1 MANAQ
6 IVDFPIV
13 YCNESFCKISGYNR
27 AEVMQKSCR
36 CSFMYG
42 ELTDKETIARIE
54 ECLEG
59 QICDQFEIL
68 LYKKNKTPLWLLLQI
83 APIKNE
89 RDLVVLF
96 LLTFRDITALKQP
109 IETDDVKGGL
119 SKFAKL
125 ARSVTRSRSVLVS
138 QFSSHLPALKDSTLP
153 VATKQ
158 SHLGHR
164 RREIY
169 GVATG
174 GRDVVAGPA
183 AAGGLMVLST
193 PMMSLSGDVM
203 PQYRQEA
210 PKTPPHILLHYCAF
224 KAIWDWI
231 ILCLTFYTA
240 IMVPYNVAFKNKTSE
255 DVFLLVVDTI
265 VDVIFFIDIVL
276 NFHTTFVGAGGEVVS
291 DPKVIRMN
299 YLKSWFI
306 IDLLSCLP
314 YDVFNAFDHDEDG
327 IGSLFSALK
336 VVRLLRLGRVVR
348 KLDRY
353 LEYGAAMLILLLCF
367 YMLVAHWLACVWYSI
382 GRSDADAGVQYS
394 WLWKLANVTQ
404 SPYSYLWTNAS
415 TAPELVAGPPRRT
428 MYVTALY
435 FTMTCMTSVGFGNV
449 AAETD
454 NEKIFTIC
462 MMIIAALLY
471 ATIFGH
477 VTTIIQQM
485 TSATAKYHDM
495 LNNVREFMKLHEVPK
510 ALSERVMDYVVST
523 WAMTKGLDTD
533 KVLNYCPKDMK
544 ADICVHLNRKV
555 FNEHPAFR
563 LASDGCLRALA
574 MHFTMSHSA
583 PGDLLYHT
591 GESIDSLCFIVTG
604 SLEVIQDDEVVA
616 ILGKGDVFGDSF
628 WKDSAVGQSAANV
641 RALTYCDLHTIKRD
655 KLLEVL
661 DFYQAFANSFARN
674 LILTYNLRHRLI
686 FRKVA
691 DVRRE
696 KELAERRKNEPQL
709 DQSQDHLVRKIF
721 SRFKTDGEP
730 QISISQIARASNRS
744 NQDSDEELTVSVL
757 PPWPSFRFRRERHA
771 ADVEKGDEKEEK
783 ISSGSLVRK
792 VVAAPA
798 EPEASG
804 PGRPRASKWG
814 RLLGSSSLDSGSDG
828 GSGPE
833 TFKRSL
839 SHRGD
844 SGGGGSGSR
853 FGGGGSGGPSS
864 MMVGGLGVGLSSGG
878 VGSNKVFPKLGK
890 LTGVTIEEDVESKEM
905 SSGGGGSS
913 TALALHD
920 SSKQSALQMRRLESY
935 DGGLIGQ
942 SGHDREILAA
952 VLEVKVD
959 LKLEVQRVNQR
970 LAKIE
975 DLLAQIVTRLPAP
988 TTPVTPSPTPT
999 PTPSPVPPPAPPPA
1013 NLLMTTG
1020 SSPFALALA
1029 RSQAAAVA
1037 GPSGMSSSSGAGS
1050 PQQQLTCSGG
1060 GGQGPTSPQTPTSAQ
1075 ASSSSPDSRPPSV
1088 SATTQT
1094 SARERNWVLI
1104 RNWVRAG
1111 VLYRHKCEPS
1121 PSTTPKEKEPQH
1133 HHQQQQPTPSTPGCS
1148 SFATTASSSST
1159 SSPALTASQQISVI
1173 AASSPSRAHQQLQ
1186 ISASSAM
1193 SSPSI
1198 TRSPGSKA
1206 PTPPPHHP
1214 HHAHHHHHHHQYHQ
1228 YGGSTLQQQ
1237 PITTTTTTTSSSS
1250 SGAGGGGGVREP
1262 LLERLLSHH
1271 RQQQQQ
1277 QQETAADQQPSTS
1290 YGGGGDGQATLGAT
1304 SSTSSSGALGPL
1316 LLRKRRSKSRSKGAA
1331 PLAPLASQP
1340 VSPTEPTETTQMLP
1354 PEPSGPGGDDGAGAG
1369 GGGGDEPMLRPSS
1382 SSATRTPTGT
1392 SASEEPPKKR
1402 QAPRPNREYL

>member
-1 MANAQ
+1 MPGGRRGLVAPQNTFLENIIRRSSSQPDSSFLLANAQ
-6 IVDFPIV
+6 IVDYPIV

-36 CSFMYG
+36 CGFMYG
-42 ELTDKETIARIE
+42 ELTDKETISRIE

-59 QICDQFEIL
+59 HIHDQFEIL
-68 LYKKNKTPLWLLLQI
+68 LYKKNSTPRETPLWLLLQI

-109 IETDDVKGGL
+109 IEADDSKGGL

-138 QFSSHLPALKDSTLP
+138 QFSSHLPALKDSALP
-153 VATKQ
+153 TTAKQ
-158 SHLGHR
+158 SHLAH
-164 RREIY
+164 
-169 GVATG
+169 
-174 GRDVVAGPA
+174 
-183 AAGGLMVLST
+183 
-193 PMMSLSGDVM
+193 MMSLSGDVM

-255 DVFLLVVDTI
+255 DVSLLVVDSI

-367 YMLVAHWLACVWYSI
+367 YMLVAHWLACIWYVTLRYSI
-382 GRSDADAGVQYS
+382 GRSDADNGVQYS

-415 TAPELVAGPPRRT
+415 TAPELVAGPSRRT

-628 WKDSAVGQSAANV
+628 WKDSAIGQSAANV

-655 KLLEVL
+655 RLLEVL

-674 LILTYNLRHRLI
+674 LVLTYNLRHRLI

-709 DQSQDHLVRKIF
+709 DQTQDHLVRKIF

-730 QISISQIARASNRS
+730 QTHVTRALTSRQT
-744 NQDSDEELTVSVL
+744 QDSDEELTVNVL

-771 ADVEKGDEKEEK
+771 ADVEKGDGKDGKDAE
-783 ISSGSLVRK
+783 SSHSRK
-792 VVAAPA
+792 LSSAD
-798 EPEASG
+798 ENST
-804 PGRPRASKWG
+804 GRARPSKWG
-814 RLLGSSSLDSGSDG
+814 RLLGSSSLDSGSDTG
-828 GSGPE
+828 TGTD

-839 SHRGD
+839 SARD
-844 SGGGGSGSR
+844 SR
-853 FGGGGSGGPSS
+853 PTSS
-864 MMVGGLGVGLSSGG
+864 AGT
-878 VGSNKVFPKLGK
+878 NKVFPKLGK
-890 LTGVTIEEDVESKEM
+890 LGGTIEEVSDADHLKDPHPTQPASLGV
-905 SSGGGGSS
+905 
-913 TALALHD
+913 D
-920 SSKQSALQMRRLESY
+920 SKQLSLRRLESY
-935 DGGLIGQ
+935 DGGLISQ
-942 SGHDREILAA
+942 PSHDREILAA

-975 DLLAQIVTRLPAP
+975 DMLQNLIGRLPAASP
-988 TTPVTPSPTPT
+988 PATAGTPTQQQPSQVSQRIPPAVVAVSTSSQQQQTVDKSGAEQKTPVSTCSTTPV
-999 PTPSPVPPPAPPPA
+999 A
-1013 NLLMTTG
+1013 
-1020 SSPFALALA
+1020 
-1029 RSQAAAVA
+1029 
-1037 GPSGMSSSSGAGS
+1037 
-1050 PQQQLTCSGG
+1050 
-1060 GGQGPTSPQTPTSAQ
+1060 
-1075 ASSSSPDSRPPSV
+1075 
-1088 SATTQT
+1088 
-1094 SARERNWVLI
+1094 
-1104 RNWVRAG
+1104 
-1111 VLYRHKCEPS
+1111 
-1121 PSTTPKEKEPQH
+1121 
-1133 HHQQQQPTPSTPGCS
+1133 
-1148 SFATTASSSST
+1148 
-1159 SSPALTASQQISVI
+1159 
-1173 AASSPSRAHQQLQ
+1173 
-1186 ISASSAM
+1186 
-1193 SSPSI
+1193 
-1198 TRSPGSKA
+1198 
-1206 PTPPPHHP
+1206 
-1214 HHAHHHHHHHQYHQ
+1214 
-1228 YGGSTLQQQ
+1228 
-1237 PITTTTTTTSSSS
+1237 TTSSSADPSREQTSTAVPERLSKSQEQHHHHPERTKDPDRLSGS
-1250 SGAGGGGGVREP
+1250 SIDFKPTREVSKE
-1262 LLERLLSHH
+1262 LLERLT
-1271 RQQQQQ
+1271 Q
-1277 QQETAADQQPSTS
+1277 ASTS
-1290 YGGGGDGQATLGAT
+1290 REE
-1304 SSTSSSGALGPL
+1304 SNALGPL
-1316 LLRKRRSKSRSKGAA
+1316 ILRKRRSKSRNKGAA
-1331 PLAPLASQP
+1331 PLAPLVTQP
-1340 VSPTEPTETTQMLP
+1340 VSPTEPTETTQMLECTEDRDLAGDRSERTERTERAERLERKRP
-1354 PEPSGPGGDDGAGAG
+1354 P
-1369 GGGGDEPMLRPSS
+1369 
-1382 SSATRTPTGT
+1382 
-1392 SASEEPPKKR
+1392 
-1402 QAPRPNREYL
+1402 PRPREYL

>member
-1 MANAQ
+1 MTCGSKRDGSADSSFLLANAQ

-36 CSFMYG
+36 CTFMYG
-42 ELTDKETIARIE
+42 ELTDKETIARID
-54 ECLEG
+54 ECLET
-59 QICDQFEIL
+59 QLHDQFEIL

-109 IETDDVKGGL
+109 IETEDTKGVPGL

-138 QFSSHLPALKDSTLP
+138 QFSSHLPNLKDT
-153 VATKQ
+153 TKQ
-158 SHLGHR
+158 SHLAH
-164 RREIY
+164 
-169 GVATG
+169 
-174 GRDVVAGPA
+174 
-183 AAGGLMVLST
+183 
-193 PMMSLSGDVM
+193 MMSLNADVM

-224 KAIWDWI
+224 KAIWDWV

-255 DVFLLVVDTI
+255 DVSLLVVDSI

-276 NFHTTFVGAGGEVVS
+276 NFHTTFVGPGGEVVS

-299 YLKSWFI
+299 YLRSWFV

-367 YMLVAHWLACVWYSI
+367 YMLVAHWLACIWYSI
-382 GRSDADAGVQYS
+382 GRSDADNGLQYS

-404 SPYSYLWTNAS
+404 SPYSYIWSNES
-415 TAPELVAGPPRRT
+415 SSPELINGPSRKT

-628 WKDSAVGQSAANV
+628 WKDNAVGQSAANV

-696 KELAERRKNEPQL
+696 RELAERRKNEPQL
-709 DQSQDHLVRKIF
+709 DQNQDHLVRKIF
-721 SRFKTDGEP
+721 SKFRRDRAALTP
-730 QISISQIARASNRS
+730 QLSISPS
-744 NQDSDEELTVSVL
+744 QDPERGEKSADGALSPVPVKLTCV
-757 PPWPSFRFRRERHA
+757 A
-771 ADVEKGDEKEEK
+771 EKED
-783 ISSGSLVRK
+783 SSATTTSTTVATTT
-792 VVAAPA
+792 VVATS
-798 EPEASG
+798 ASSMTVVA
-804 PGRPRASKWG
+804 RPTTIRASKWG
-814 RLLGSSSLDSGSDG
+814 RLLGSSLDSGTETSSAASVSRTHSVRDSPAKSSG
-828 GSGPE
+828 GS
-833 TFKRSL
+833 T
-839 SHRGD
+839 
-844 SGGGGSGSR
+844 SGGNGGGSG
-853 FGGGGSGGPSS
+853 
-864 MMVGGLGVGLSSGG
+864 
-878 VGSNKVFPKLGK
+878 NKVFPKLQK
-890 LTGVTIEEDVESKEM
+890 VTAASSSLGPTTMVSRQETIDEVGEAEDKGRPPIVRK
-905 SSGGGGSS
+905 
-913 TALALHD
+913 
-920 SSKQSALQMRRLESY
+920 LESY
-935 DGGLIGQ
+935 D
-942 SGHDREILAA
+942 SGIIKSEQKSSESTFKPQPSATLPEYKEIMTNIMDF
-952 VLEVKVD
+952 KVD
-959 LKLEVQRVNQR
+959 VKLEVQKLNQKVARMEELLTEVLSR
-970 LAKIE
+970 LGSAS
-975 DLLAQIVTRLPAP
+975 
-988 TTPVTPSPTPT
+988 PSSASQSGAEAASQKGPPTPT
-999 PTPSPVPPPAPPPA
+999 DAP
-1013 NLLMTTG
+1013 
-1020 SSPFALALA
+1020 
-1029 RSQAAAVA
+1029 R
-1037 GPSGMSSSSGAGS
+1037 
-1050 PQQQLTCSGG
+1050 SGG
-1060 GGQGPTSPQTPTSAQ
+1060 G
-1075 ASSSSPDSRPPSV
+1075 
-1088 SATTQT
+1088 
-1094 SARERNWVLI
+1094 EI
-1104 RNWVRAG
+1104 
-1111 VLYRHKCEPS
+1111 
-1121 PSTTPKEKEPQH
+1121 
-1133 HHQQQQPTPSTPGCS
+1133 
-1148 SFATTASSSST
+1148 
-1159 SSPALTASQQISVI
+1159 
-1173 AASSPSRAHQQLQ
+1173 
-1186 ISASSAM
+1186 
-1193 SSPSI
+1193 
-1198 TRSPGSKA
+1198 
-1206 PTPPPHHP
+1206 
-1214 HHAHHHHHHHQYHQ
+1214 
-1228 YGGSTLQQQ
+1228 
-1237 PITTTTTTTSSSS
+1237 
-1250 SGAGGGGGVREP
+1250 
-1262 LLERLLSHH
+1262 
-1271 RQQQQQ
+1271 
-1277 QQETAADQQPSTS
+1277 
-1290 YGGGGDGQATLGAT
+1290 
-1304 SSTSSSGALGPL
+1304 GALV
-1316 LLRKRRSKSRSKGAA
+1316 LRKRRSKSRTKGTA
-1331 PLAPLASQP
+1331 PSVPPRS
-1340 VSPTEPTETTQMLP
+1340 SPTEGAPPLPRHPSDVETDATSPT
-1354 PEPSGPGGDDGAGAG
+1354 GAG
-1369 GGGGDEPMLRPSS
+1369 PSS
-1382 SSATRTPTGT
+1382 SAAASSA
-1392 SASEEPPKKR
+1392 ASTLPPVKPEDEATKR
-1402 QAPRPNREYL
+1402 PFPRRPREFL

>member
-1 MANAQ
+1 MLRNTKQPNASQ
-6 IVDFPIV
+6 LTKDFLRTSLPRVLWCGI
-13 YCNESFCKISGYNR
+13 
-27 AEVMQKSCR
+27 AE
-36 CSFMYG
+36 
-42 ELTDKETIARIE
+42 
-54 ECLEG
+54 
-59 QICDQFEIL
+59 
-68 LYKKNKTPLWLLLQI
+68 TPLWLLLQI

-109 IETDDVKGGL
+109 IETDENKGAGL

-138 QFSSHLPALKDSTLP
+138 QFSSHLPNLKDT
-153 VATKQ
+153 TKQ
-158 SHLGHR
+158 SNLAH
-164 RREIY
+164 
-169 GVATG
+169 
-174 GRDVVAGPA
+174 
-183 AAGGLMVLST
+183 
-193 PMMSLSGDVM
+193 MMSLSADVM

-255 DVFLLVVDTI
+255 DVSLLVVDSI

-276 NFHTTFVGAGGEVVS
+276 NFHTTFVGPGGEVVS

-367 YMLVAHWLACVWYSI
+367 YMLVAHWLACIWYSI
-382 GRSDADAGVQYS
+382 GRSDADNGIQYS

-404 SPYSYLWTNAS
+404 SPYLYAWNNETNM
-415 TAPELVAGPPRRT
+415 PELTNGPSRKT

-510 ALSERVMDYVVST
+510 GLSERVMDYVVST

-674 LILTYNLRHRLI
+674 LVLTYNLRHRLI

-709 DQSQDHLVRKIF
+709 DQNQDHLVRKIF
-721 SRFKTDGEP
+721 SKFRRDRAAHQTTAPSPSQDVERGGDSLSDGGGGSGGEGERVKPVLTKQLSSVVERDSSEP
-730 QISISQIARASNRS
+730 ESGGGSVGGGDTGGSGGGGGGGGGGS
-744 NQDSDEELTVSVL
+744 SLTV
-757 PPWPSFRFRRERHA
+757 
-771 ADVEKGDEKEEK
+771 
-783 ISSGSLVRK
+783 
-792 VVAAPA
+792 VATRPARPAPA
-798 EPEASG
+798 PA
-804 PGRPRASKWG
+804 RASKWG
-814 RLLGSSSLDSGSDG
+814 RLLGSSSLDSGSESASG
-828 GSGPE
+828 GAGAGSGSGLAGALSAAA
-833 TFKRSL
+833 RS
-839 SHRGD
+839 S
-844 SGGGGSGSR
+844 SSGGGSGS
-853 FGGGGSGGPSS
+853 G
-864 MMVGGLGVGLSSGG
+864 SSGG
-878 VGSNKVFPKLGK
+878 GASAPSGSGSGNKVFPKLQKVAGATPSSGSGSG
-890 LTGVTIEEDVESKEM
+890 TGPGPPVAMLPAITRQETIEEMVELEERDLQRDRGPSQAQAQ
-905 SSGGGGSS
+905 
-913 TALALHD
+913 ALAQAQGA
-920 SSKQSALQMRRLESY
+920 SGISGVQYKE
-935 DGGLIGQ
+935 LIGNIM
-942 SGHDREILAA
+942 DF
-952 VLEVKVD
+952 KVD
-959 LKLEVQRVNQR
+959 VKLEVQRLNQKVSR
-970 LAKIE
+970 MEDILADIASK
-975 DLLAQIVTRLPAP
+975 LQSVVVAHTPAP
-988 TTPVTPSPTPT
+988 GPAPGPTPGPLDVHPRAGPQQAAPPVSLSLPLPSVEVSAAEASGSPGTPVGTPSGPGPG
-999 PTPSPVPPPAPPPA
+999 PGPPPGP
-1013 NLLMTTG
+1013 
-1020 SSPFALALA
+1020 
-1029 RSQAAAVA
+1029 
-1037 GPSGMSSSSGAGS
+1037 GPSGS
-1050 PQQQLTCSGG
+1050 
-1060 GGQGPTSPQTPTSAQ
+1060 
-1075 ASSSSPDSRPPSV
+1075 D
-1088 SATTQT
+1088 
-1094 SARERNWVLI
+1094 
-1104 RNWVRAG
+1104 
-1111 VLYRHKCEPS
+1111 
-1121 PSTTPKEKEPQH
+1121 
-1133 HHQQQQPTPSTPGCS
+1133 
-1148 SFATTASSSST
+1148 
-1159 SSPALTASQQISVI
+1159 
-1173 AASSPSRAHQQLQ
+1173 
-1186 ISASSAM
+1186 SSAPHGL
-1193 SSPSI
+1193 S
-1198 TRSPGSKA
+1198 A
-1206 PTPPPHHP
+1206 PTP
-1214 HHAHHHHHHHQYHQ
+1214 
-1228 YGGSTLQQQ
+1228 GSVILK
-1237 PITTTTTTTSSSS
+1237 
-1250 SGAGGGGGVREP
+1250 
-1262 LLERLLSHH
+1262 
-1271 RQQQQQ
+1271 
-1277 QQETAADQQPSTS
+1277 
-1290 YGGGGDGQATLGAT
+1290 
-1304 SSTSSSGALGPL
+1304 
-1316 LLRKRRSKSRSKGAA
+1316 KRRSKSRTKAAA
-1331 PLAPLASQP
+1331 PAIPGPPPGSTPAAGAPP
-1340 VSPTEPTETTQMLP
+1340 GPPPPPPRHTPTEARTCD
-1354 PEPSGPGGDDGAGAG
+1354 EPGAGAG
-1369 GGGGDEPMLRPSS
+1369 AGVTSP
-1382 SSATRTPTGT
+1382 T
-1392 SASEEPPKKR
+1392 SAASTPGTPPADDEGKR
-1402 QAPRPNREYL
+1402 PGGRRPREFL

>member
-1 MANAQ
+1 MPGGRRGLVAPQNTFLENIIRRSSSQPDSSFLLANAQ

-36 CSFMYG
+36 CGFMYG

-59 QICDQFEIL
+59 QIHDQFEIL

-109 IETDDVKGGL
+109 IETDDSKGGL

-138 QFSSHLPALKDSTLP
+138 QFSSHLPALKDTALP
-153 VATKQ
+153 TTAKQ
-158 SHLGHR
+158 SHLAHML
-164 RREIY
+164 
-169 GVATG
+169 T
-174 GRDVVAGPA
+174 
-183 AAGGLMVLST
+183 
-193 PMMSLSGDVM
+193 LSGDVM

-255 DVFLLVVDTI
+255 DVSLLVVDSI

-276 NFHTTFVGAGGEVVS
+276 NFHTTFVGPGGEVVS

-299 YLKSWFI
+299 YLKSWFV

-382 GRSDADAGVQYS
+382 GRSDADNGVQYS

-404 SPYSYLWTNAS
+404 SPYSYLWTNTS
-415 TAPELVAGPPRRT
+415 TAPELVAGPSRRT

-591 GESIDSLCFIVTG
+591 GESIDSLCFIITG
-604 SLEVIQDDEVVA
+604 SLEVIQDEEVVA

-628 WKDSAVGQSAANV
+628 WTNQSVGQSAANV

-655 KLLEVL
+655 RLLEVL

-674 LILTYNLRHRLI
+674 LILTYNLSHRLI

-709 DQSQDHLVRKIF
+709 DQAQDHLVRKIF
-721 SRFKTDGEP
+721 SRF
-730 QISISQIARASNRS
+730 
-744 NQDSDEELTVSVL
+744 
-757 PPWPSFRFRRERHA
+757 RRERHT
-771 ADVEKGDEKEEK
+771 ADVEKGDGKDSKDGKEGE
-783 ISSGSLVRK
+783 SSHSRK
-792 VVAAPA
+792 LSTTDESTAAK
-798 EPEASG
+798 
-804 PGRPRASKWG
+804 PRTGKWG
-814 RLLGSSSLDSGSDG
+814 RLLGSASLDSGSDTG
-828 GSGPE
+828 TGPD

-839 SHRGD
+839 SARD
-844 SGGGGSGSR
+844 AR
-853 FGGGGSGGPSS
+853 PSS
-864 MMVGGLGVGLSSGG
+864 SG
-878 VGSNKVFPKLGK
+878 GSNKVFPKFGK
-890 LTGVTIEEDVESKEM
+890 LAGTIEESGDGESGKE
-905 SSGGGGSS
+905 SSQQQQQPAQPSP
-913 TALALHD
+913 AD
-920 SSKQSALQMRRLESY
+920 SKQLQLRRLESY
-935 DGGLIGQ
+935 DDGLITQ
-942 SGHDREILAA
+942 PSHDREILAA

-975 DLLAQIVTRLPAP
+975 DMLQVLMTRLP
-988 TTPVTPSPTPT
+988 TV
-999 PTPSPVPPPAPPPA
+999 
-1013 NLLMTTG
+1013 
-1020 SSPFALALA
+1020 
-1029 RSQAAAVA
+1029 
-1037 GPSGMSSSSGAGS
+1037 S
-1050 PQQQLTCSGG
+1050 PQQQKPGSFPSGG
-1060 GGQGPTSPQTPTSAQ
+1060 GGSGGTQPSSQ
-1075 ASSSSPDSRPPSV
+1075 AAPSSSSCQQGSQ
-1088 SATTQT
+1088 ATQT
-1094 SARERNWVLI
+1094 TGGNGIGEQKVSIA
-1104 RNWVRAG
+1104 
-1111 VLYRHKCEPS
+1111 
-1121 PSTTPKEKEPQH
+1121 
-1133 HHQQQQPTPSTPGCS
+1133 
-1148 SFATTASSSST
+1148 TASTST
-1159 SSPALTASQQISVI
+1159 MAGEGYREQGTTTERISKSQE
-1173 AASSPSRAHQQLQ
+1173 
-1186 ISASSAM
+1186 
-1193 SSPSI
+1193 
-1198 TRSPGSKA
+1198 
-1206 PTPPPHHP
+1206 HH
-1214 HHAHHHHHHHQYHQ
+1214 HHHHHHHQQSSDRLKDSDYK
-1228 YGGSTLQQQ
+1228 
-1237 PITTTTTTTSSSS
+1237 SSS
-1250 SGAGGGGGVREP
+1250 REVSKE
-1262 LLERLLSHH
+1262 LLERLA
-1271 RQQQQQ
+1271 Q
-1277 QQETAADQQPSTS
+1277 ASTS
-1290 YGGGGDGQATLGAT
+1290 RSDDAAP
-1304 SSTSSSGALGPL
+1304 LGPL
-1316 LLRKRRSKSRSKGAA
+1316 ILRKRRSKSRNKGAA

-1340 VSPTEPTETTQMLP
+1340 ISPSEATETTQMLECTDDRDQQTTSTAAERSDRKRP
-1354 PEPSGPGGDDGAGAG
+1354 P
-1369 GGGGDEPMLRPSS
+1369 
-1382 SSATRTPTGT
+1382 
-1392 SASEEPPKKR
+1392 
-1402 QAPRPNREYL
+1402 PRPREYL

>member
-1 MANAQ
+1 
-6 IVDFPIV
+6 
-13 YCNESFCKISGYNR
+13 
-27 AEVMQKSCR
+27 MQKSCR
-36 CSFMYG
+36 CGFMYG

-59 QICDQFEIL
+59 QIHDQFEIL
-68 LYKKNKTPLWLLLQI
+68 LYKKTKTPLWLLLQI

-109 IETDDVKGGL
+109 IETDDSKGGL

-138 QFSSHLPALKDSTLP
+138 QFSSHLPALKDTAVP
-153 VATKQ
+153 TTTKQ
-158 SHLGHR
+158 SHLGH
-164 RREIY
+164 
-169 GVATG
+169 
-174 GRDVVAGPA
+174 
-183 AAGGLMVLST
+183 
-193 PMMSLSGDVM
+193 MMSLSGDVM

-255 DVFLLVVDTI
+255 DVSLLVVDSI

-299 YLKSWFI
+299 YLKSWFL

-367 YMLVAHWLACVWYSI
+367 YMLVAHWLACIWYVILRYSI
-382 GRSDADAGVQYS
+382 GRSDADNGLQYS

-415 TAPELVAGPPRRT
+415 TAPELVAGPSRRT

-628 WKDSAVGQSAANV
+628 WTNPTIGQSAANV

-655 KLLEVL
+655 RLLEVL

-674 LILTYNLRHRLI
+674 LILTYNLSHRLI

-709 DQSQDHLVRKIF
+709 DQAQDHLVRKIF
-721 SRFKTDGEP
+721 SRF
-730 QISISQIARASNRS
+730 
-744 NQDSDEELTVSVL
+744 
-757 PPWPSFRFRRERHA
+757 RRERQHT
-771 ADVEKGDEKEEK
+771 ADVEKGDGKDAKDGETSHAKKASTAEEGGTTVTVPK
-783 ISSGSLVRK
+783 TR
-792 VVAAPA
+792 
-798 EPEASG
+798 
-804 PGRPRASKWG
+804 PGKWG
-814 RLLGSSSLDSGSDG
+814 RLLGSSSVDSGSE
-828 GSGPE
+828 SGTAGD
-833 TFKRSL
+833 TFKRSF
-839 SHRGD
+839 SARD
-844 SGGGGSGSR
+844 PRPGSS
-853 FGGGGSGGPSS
+853 
-864 MMVGGLGVGLSSGG
+864 VGT
-878 VGSNKVFPKLGK
+878 NKVFPKLGK
-890 LTGVTIEEDVESKEM
+890 LGGTIEEGADNENPKDAQQQQQQQQQAQQQQQQTHGV
-905 SSGGGGSS
+905 
-913 TALALHD
+913 D
-920 SSKQSALQMRRLESY
+920 SKQLQLRRLESY
-935 DGGLIGQ
+935 DGGLITQ
-942 SGHDREILAA
+942 QPSQEREIFAA

-975 DLLAQIVTRLPAP
+975 DMLQALMNKLPAAGTP
-988 TTPVTPSPTPT
+988 SSSGSGGSSQQQKIPSLTLSGVQSQPPVTPS
-999 PTPSPVPPPAPPPA
+999 
-1013 NLLMTTG
+1013 
-1020 SSPFALALA
+1020 
-1029 RSQAAAVA
+1029 AVTLV
-1037 GPSGMSSSSGAGS
+1037 
-1050 PQQQLTCSGG
+1050 Q
-1060 GGQGPTSPQTPTSAQ
+1060 
-1075 ASSSSPDSRPPSV
+1075 
-1088 SATTQT
+1088 SATQT
-1094 SARERNWVLI
+1094 TEHRPSIATTSTSTIPSEGYREQ
-1104 RNWVRAG
+1104 
-1111 VLYRHKCEPS
+1111 
-1121 PSTTPKEKEPQH
+1121 STATERVSKSGQEQH
-1133 HHQQQQPTPSTPGCS
+1133 H
-1148 SFATTASSSST
+1148 
-1159 SSPALTASQQISVI
+1159 
-1173 AASSPSRAHQQLQ
+1173 
-1186 ISASSAM
+1186 
-1193 SSPSI
+1193 
-1198 TRSPGSKA
+1198 
-1206 PTPPPHHP
+1206 
-1214 HHAHHHHHHHQYHQ
+1214 HHHHHHHQ
-1228 YGGSTLQQQ
+1228 
-1237 PITTTTTTTSSSS
+1237 SSSS
-1250 SGAGGGGGVREP
+1250 RDVSKE
-1262 LLERLLSHH
+1262 LLERLA
-1271 RQQQQQ
+1271 Q
-1277 QQETAADQQPSTS
+1277 ASTS
-1290 YGGGGDGQATLGAT
+1290 RGDD
-1304 SSTSSSGALGPL
+1304 SSALGPL
-1316 LLRKRRSKSRSKGAA
+1316 ILRKRRSKSRNKGAA
-1331 PLAPLASQP
+1331 PLAPLATQP
-1340 VSPTEPTETTQMLP
+1340 MSPSEATETTQML
-1354 PEPSGPGGDDGAGAG
+1354 ECTDDRDSSG
-1369 GGGGDEPMLRPSS
+1369 GGPTDRTAADRTAERPD
-1382 SSATRTPTGT
+1382 RKR
-1392 SASEEPPKKR
+1392 PP
-1402 QAPRPNREYL
+1402 PRPREYL

>member
-1 MANAQ
+1 MPGGRRGLVAPQNTFLENIIRRSSSQPDSSFLLANAQ

-36 CSFMYG
+36 CGFMYG
-42 ELTDKETIARIE
+42 DLTDKETIARME
-54 ECLEG
+54 ECLEA
-59 QICDQFEIL
+59 QIHDQFEIL

-109 IETDDVKGGL
+109 IETDDSKGGL

-138 QFSSHLPALKDSTLP
+138 QFSSHLPAVKDTLP
-153 VATKQ
+153 TTTKQ
-158 SHLGHR
+158 SHLGH
-164 RREIY
+164 
-169 GVATG
+169 
-174 GRDVVAGPA
+174 
-183 AAGGLMVLST
+183 
-193 PMMSLSGDVM
+193 MMSLSGDVM

-255 DVFLLVVDTI
+255 DVSLLVVDSI

-367 YMLVAHWLACVWYSI
+367 YMLVAHWLACIWYVILRYSI
-382 GRSDADAGVQYS
+382 GRSDADGGVQYS

-415 TAPELVAGPPRRT
+415 TVPELVAGPSRRT

-655 KLLEVL
+655 RLLEVL

-696 KELAERRKNEPQL
+696 KELAERGKNEPQL
-709 DQSQDHLVRKIF
+709 DQSQDHLMRKIF
-721 SRFKTDGEP
+721 SK
-730 QISISQIARASNRS
+730 
-744 NQDSDEELTVSVL
+744 
-757 PPWPSFRFRRERHA
+757 FRRERHA
-771 ADVEKGDEKEEK
+771 ADVEKGDNKEGKDSESQHTRK
-783 ISSGSLVRK
+783 PSSGEETTSV
-792 VVAAPA
+792 
-798 EPEASG
+798 
-804 PGRPRASKWG
+804 RPRASKWG
-814 RLLGSSSLDSGSDG
+814 RLLGSSSLDSGSGEGTGTD
-828 GSGPE
+828 
-833 TFKRSL
+833 TFKRTL
-839 SHRGD
+839 SARD
-844 SGGGGSGSR
+844 SR
-853 FGGGGSGGPSS
+853 PSS
-864 MMVGGLGVGLSSGG
+864 SAGT
-878 VGSNKVFPKLGK
+878 NKVFPKLGK
-890 LTGVTIEEDVESKEM
+890 LSGTIEEADGETTKDPATTNQLTV
-905 SSGGGGSS
+905 
-913 TALALHD
+913 D
-920 SSKQSALQMRRLESY
+920 SKQLSLRRLESY
-935 DGGLIGQ
+935 DGGLITSQPGQ
-942 SGHDREILAA
+942 DREILAA

-970 LAKIE
+970 LAKLE
-975 DLLAQIVTRLPAP
+975 DMLQTVISRL
-988 TTPVTPSPTPT
+988 
-999 PTPSPVPPPAPPPA
+999 PPA
-1013 NLLMTTG
+1013 N
-1020 SSPFALALA
+1020 SSPVS
-1029 RSQAAAVA
+1029 RVA
-1037 GPSGMSSSSGAGS
+1037 GNDAG
-1050 PQQQLTCSGG
+1050 
-1060 GGQGPTSPQTPTSAQ
+1060 
-1075 ASSSSPDSRPPSV
+1075 
-1088 SATTQT
+1088 TQT
-1094 SARERNWVLI
+1094 LPILPEQKTAVQATLEVPRETGERLQI
-1104 RNWVRAG
+1104 
-1111 VLYRHKCEPS
+1111 
-1121 PSTTPKEKEPQH
+1121 KELPQH
-1133 HHQQQQPTPSTPGCS
+1133 HH
-1148 SFATTASSSST
+1148 
-1159 SSPALTASQQISVI
+1159 
-1173 AASSPSRAHQQLQ
+1173 
-1186 ISASSAM
+1186 
-1193 SSPSI
+1193 
-1198 TRSPGSKA
+1198 
-1206 PTPPPHHP
+1206 
-1214 HHAHHHHHHHQYHQ
+1214 HHHHHHHQQ
-1228 YGGSTLQQQ
+1228 PQTERSKDLCSDRLTGGSTDYK
-1237 PITTTTTTTSSSS
+1237 ISS
-1250 SGAGGGGGVREP
+1250 REVNKE
-1262 LLERLLSHH
+1262 LLERLT
-1271 RQQQQQ
+1271 Q
-1277 QQETAADQQPSTS
+1277 ASTS
-1290 YGGGGDGQATLGAT
+1290 REDSA
-1304 SSTSSSGALGPL
+1304 ALGPL
-1316 LLRKRRSKSRSKGAA
+1316 ILRKRRSKIRNKGAA
-1331 PLAPLASQP
+1331 PLAPLATQP
-1340 VSPTEPTETTQMLP
+1340 VSPTDATETTQMLETEEHETGSADRTEKSERKRP
-1354 PEPSGPGGDDGAGAG
+1354 P
-1369 GGGGDEPMLRPSS
+1369 
-1382 SSATRTPTGT
+1382 
-1392 SASEEPPKKR
+1392 
-1402 QAPRPNREYL
+1402 PRPREYL

>member
-1 MANAQ
+1 MPGGRRGLVAPQNTFLENIIRRSSSQPDSSFLLANAQ

-36 CSFMYG
+36 CGFMYG

-59 QICDQFEIL
+59 QIHDQFEIL

-109 IETDDVKGGL
+109 IEADDSKGGL

-138 QFSSHLPALKDSTLP
+138 QFSSHLPALKDSALP
-153 VATKQ
+153 TTAKQ
-158 SHLGHR
+158 SHLAH
-164 RREIY
+164 
-169 GVATG
+169 
-174 GRDVVAGPA
+174 
-183 AAGGLMVLST
+183 
-193 PMMSLSGDVM
+193 MMSLSGDVM

-255 DVFLLVVDTI
+255 DVSLLVVDSI

-276 NFHTTFVGAGGEVVS
+276 NFHTTFVGPGGEVVS

-382 GRSDADAGVQYS
+382 GRSDADNGVQYS

-404 SPYSYLWTNAS
+404 SPYSYLWTNTS
-415 TAPELVAGPPRRT
+415 TAPELVAGPSRRT

-628 WKDSAVGQSAANV
+628 WTNSIVGQSAANV

-655 KLLEVL
+655 RLLEVL

-674 LILTYNLRHRLI
+674 LVLTYNLSHRLI

-709 DQSQDHLVRKIF
+709 DQAQDHLVRKIF
-721 SRFKTDGEP
+721 SRF
-730 QISISQIARASNRS
+730 
-744 NQDSDEELTVSVL
+744 
-757 PPWPSFRFRRERHA
+757 RRERHT
-771 ADVEKGDEKEEK
+771 ADVEKGDGKDGKEGKEGE
-783 ISSGSLVRK
+783 SSHSRK
-792 VVAAPA
+792 VSIADDNTVVK
-798 EPEASG
+798 G
-804 PGRPRASKWG
+804 GRAGKWG
-814 RLLGSSSLDSGSDG
+814 RLLGSSSLDSGSETGTGVD
-828 GSGPE
+828 

-839 SHRGD
+839 SARD
-844 SGGGGSGSR
+844 AR
-853 FGGGGSGGPSS
+853 PSS
-864 MMVGGLGVGLSSGG
+864 SA
-878 VGSNKVFPKLGK
+878 GSNKVFPKFGK
-890 LTGVTIEEDVESKEM
+890 LGGTIEETGDGESAGKE
-905 SSGGGGSS
+905 SQQLQQQQQQNV
-913 TALALHD
+913 AD
-920 SSKQSALQMRRLESY
+920 SKQLQLRRLESY
-935 DGGLIGQ
+935 DDGLITTQ
-942 SGHDREILAA
+942 PSHDREILAA

-975 DLLAQIVTRLPAP
+975 DMLQTLMSRLPA
-988 TTPVTPSPTPT
+988 
-999 PTPSPVPPPAPPPA
+999 A
-1013 NLLMTTG
+1013 
-1020 SSPFALALA
+1020 
-1029 RSQAAAVA
+1029 
-1037 GPSGMSSSSGAGS
+1037 S
-1050 PQQQLTCSGG
+1050 PQQQKSTNNFSTGGNGGSSQNQSGG
-1060 GGQGPTSPQTPTSAQ
+1060 QPQGGSSCQQGSQ
-1075 ASSSSPDSRPPSV
+1075 A
-1088 SATTQT
+1088 TQT
-1094 SARERNWVLI
+1094 SGGSVIGEQKV
-1104 RNWVRAG
+1104 
-1111 VLYRHKCEPS
+1111 
-1121 PSTTPKEKEPQH
+1121 
-1133 HHQQQQPTPSTPGCS
+1133 
-1148 SFATTASSSST
+1148 ST
-1159 SSPALTASQQISVI
+1159 STSTSGGEVYREQGTTTE
-1173 AASSPSRAHQQLQ
+1173 R
-1186 ISASSAM
+1186 M
-1193 SSPSI
+1193 SSKSQE
-1198 TRSPGSKA
+1198 
-1206 PTPPPHHP
+1206 HH
-1214 HHAHHHHHHHQYHQ
+1214 HHHHHHHQSQSDRLKDSDYK
-1228 YGGSTLQQQ
+1228 
-1237 PITTTTTTTSSSS
+1237 TSS
-1250 SGAGGGGGVREP
+1250 REVSKE
-1262 LLERLLSHH
+1262 LLERL
-1271 RQQQQQ
+1271 
-1277 QQETAADQQPSTS
+1277 A
-1290 YGGGGDGQATLGAT
+1290 QATT
-1304 SSTSSSGALGPL
+1304 SRGDDGTPLGPL
-1316 LLRKRRSKSRSKGAA
+1316 ILRKRRSKSRNKGAA

-1340 VSPTEPTETTQMLP
+1340 ISPSEATETTQMLECTDDREQSAATTDRSERSDRKRP
-1354 PEPSGPGGDDGAGAG
+1354 P
-1369 GGGGDEPMLRPSS
+1369 
-1382 SSATRTPTGT
+1382 
-1392 SASEEPPKKR
+1392 
-1402 QAPRPNREYL
+1402 PRPREYL

>member
-1 MANAQ
+1 MPGGRRGLVAPQNTFLENIIRRSSSQPDSSFLLANAQ

-42 ELTDKETIARIE
+42 ELTDKETITRIE

-68 LYKKNKTPLWLLLQI
+68 LYKKNSTPRETPLWLLLQI

-109 IETDDVKGGL
+109 IETDDTKGGL

-138 QFSSHLPALKDSTLP
+138 QFSSHLPALKDSAIP
-153 VATKQ
+153 VTTKQ
-158 SHLGHR
+158 SHLGH
-164 RREIY
+164 
-169 GVATG
+169 
-174 GRDVVAGPA
+174 
-183 AAGGLMVLST
+183 
-193 PMMSLSGDVM
+193 MMSLSGDVM

-367 YMLVAHWLACVWYSI
+367 YMLVAHWLACIWYSI

-415 TAPELVAGPPRRT
+415 TAPELVAGPSRRT

-628 WKDSAVGQSAANV
+628 WKDNAVGQSAANV

-696 KELAERRKNEPQL
+696 KELAEKRKNEPQL

-721 SRFKTDGEP
+721 SRF
-730 QISISQIARASNRS
+730 
-744 NQDSDEELTVSVL
+744 
-757 PPWPSFRFRRERHA
+757 RRERHA
-771 ADVEKGDEKEEK
+771 ADVEKGDGKDEKAET
-783 ISSGSLVRK
+783 GSQIRK
-792 VVAAPA
+792 VSSSN
-798 EPEASG
+798 EETGSG
-804 PGRPRASKWG
+804 RARPSKWG

-828 GSGPE
+828 GGGGPE
-833 TFKRSL
+833 PFKRSL
-839 SHRGD
+839 SARD
-844 SGGGGSGSR
+844 SRPGSSAGT
-853 FGGGGSGGPSS
+853 
-864 MMVGGLGVGLSSGG
+864 
-878 VGSNKVFPKLGK
+878 NKVFPKLGK
-890 LTGVTIEEDVESKEM
+890 LGGTIEEVAESAAGKDAPIQ
-905 SSGGGGSS
+905 SQ
-913 TALALHD
+913 TLALQD
-920 SSKQSALQMRRLESY
+920 SKQLQLRKLESY
-935 DGGLIGQ
+935 DGGLITQ
-942 SGHDREILAA
+942 PSHEREILAA

-975 DLLAQIVTRLPAP
+975 DMLQTLMTRLPAP
-988 TTPVTPSPTPT
+988 S
-999 PTPSPVPPPAPPPA
+999 PPPATTATGTGASPPA
-1013 NLLMTTG
+1013 SSPQLLASPPRANLSAMVAAMSGGSAGSSQPGSAVQSPVATSLPALLVQAAAAQSAAGSCVSSPTGQEPGSSASGKLG
-1020 SSPFALALA
+1020 SSP
-1029 RSQAAAVA
+1029 
-1037 GPSGMSSSSGAGS
+1037 SG
-1050 PQQQLTCSGG
+1050 
-1060 GGQGPTSPQTPTSAQ
+1060 
-1075 ASSSSPDSRPPSV
+1075 
-1088 SATTQT
+1088 TQT
-1094 SARERNWVLI
+1094 STRERNWVLI

-1111 VLYRHKCEPS
+1111 IYKPKCKTYWFLSDPPASATDRLLPKDQSPS
-1121 PSTTPKEKEPQH
+1121 PSSSCQAP
-1133 HHQQQQPTPSTPGCS
+1133 PGVS
-1148 SFATTASSSST
+1148 SSSSSST
-1159 SSPALTASQQISVI
+1159 
-1173 AASSPSRAHQQLQ
+1173 H
-1186 ISASSAM
+1186 
-1193 SSPSI
+1193 
-1198 TRSPGSKA
+1198 
-1206 PTPPPHHP
+1206 
-1214 HHAHHHHHHHQYHQ
+1214 HHHHHHHQ
-1228 YGGSTLQQQ
+1228 
-1237 PITTTTTTTSSSS
+1237 SSSS
-1250 SGAGGGGGVREP
+1250 TTGERSREASRE
-1262 LLERLLSHH
+1262 LLERLGQASGSSST
-1271 RQQQQQ
+1271 
-1277 QQETAADQQPSTS
+1277 TAADAS
-1290 YGGGGDGQATLGAT
+1290 
-1304 SSTSSSGALGPL
+1304 SSTATTTGGALGPL
-1316 LLRKRRSKSRSKGAA
+1316 ILRKRRSKSRNKGAA

-1340 VSPTEPTETTQMLP
+1340 ISPSEPTESTQMLP
-1354 PEPSGPGGDDGAGAG
+1354 PEPSDAG
-1369 GGGGDEPMLRPSS
+1369 
-1382 SSATRTPTGT
+1382 
-1392 SASEEPPKKR
+1392 SEEQPQQQQRKR
-1402 QAPRPNREYL
+1402 PAPRPSRDYL

>member
-1 MANAQ
+1 MPGGRRGLVAPQNTFLENIIRRSSSQPDSSFLLANAQ
-6 IVDFPIV
+6 IVDYPIV

-36 CSFMYG
+36 CGFMYG
-42 ELTDKETIARIE
+42 ELTDKETIARVD
-54 ECLEG
+54 ECLDK
-59 QICDQFEIL
+59 QLSDQFEIL

-109 IETDDVKGGL
+109 IEQDDNKGAMGL

-138 QFSSHLPALKDSTLP
+138 QFSSHLPTLKDSG
-153 VATKQ
+153 KQ
-158 SHLGHR
+158 SNLAH
-164 RREIY
+164 
-169 GVATG
+169 
-174 GRDVVAGPA
+174 
-183 AAGGLMVLST
+183 
-193 PMMSLSGDVM
+193 MMSLSADVL

-224 KAIWDWI
+224 KAIWDWV

-255 DVFLLVVDTI
+255 DVSLLVVDSI

-276 NFHTTFVGAGGEVVS
+276 NFHTTFVGPGGEVVS
-291 DPKVIRMN
+291 DPRVIRMN
-299 YLKSWFI
+299 YLKSWFV

-314 YDVFNAFDHDEDG
+314 YDVFNAFDHDEDVSNCSTSGDYDDNG

-367 YMLVAHWLACVWYSI
+367 YMLVAHWLACIWYSI
-382 GRSDADAGVQYS
+382 GRSDADNGIQYS

-404 SPYSYLWTNAS
+404 SPYSYIWSNDS
-415 TAPELVAGPPRRT
+415 NAPELVNGPSRKT

-533 KVLNYCPKDMK
+533 KVNQARSSRANGGLGRDGGGPEMLESTELTEVLNYCPKDMK

-574 MHFTMSHSA
+574 MHFSMSHSA

-628 WKDSAVGQSAANV
+628 WKDGGVGQSAANV

-674 LILTYNLRHRLI
+674 LLLTYNLRHRLI

-696 KELAERRKNEPQL
+696 RELAERRKNEPQL
-709 DQSQDHLVRKIF
+709 DHNQDHLVRKIF
-721 SRFKTDGEP
+721 SK
-730 QISISQIARASNRS
+730 
-744 NQDSDEELTVSVL
+744 
-757 PPWPSFRFRRERHA
+757 FRRGTAGASTAGSNHA
-771 ADVEKGDEKEEK
+771 GMMTPLATPDVERGGGGGGGGGASDSESVCSARLGSAQEEHC
-783 ISSGSLVRK
+783 L
-792 VVAAPA
+792 VVATTASVTPAPA
-798 EPEASG
+798 PS
-804 PGRPRASKWG
+804 RAATRWG
-814 RLLGSSSLDSGSDG
+814 RLLGSASSGAESSDKEGRAPSAKERAAPAPPSGSG
-828 GSGPE
+828 
-833 TFKRSL
+833 
-839 SHRGD
+839 
-844 SGGGGSGSR
+844 
-853 FGGGGSGGPSS
+853 
-864 MMVGGLGVGLSSGG
+864 
-878 VGSNKVFPKLGK
+878 NKVFPKQTTPQRTSARQDTIDEIVEVEERRAASKLALLRKADSNDSGILRSSEQKLSELSTATTTSLIATSTAVAPTNIVAPIVAPLPAPELQLLLASIAEFKVDVRLELQRLGQRAAR
-890 LTGVTIEEDVESKEM
+890 LEEMLGNVSERLCSLHSSEATTPAVSEDDNPRSTR
-905 SSGGGGSS
+905 SNRSGGG
-913 TALALHD
+913 D
-920 SSKQSALQMRRLESY
+920 
-935 DGGLIGQ
+935 
-942 SGHDREILAA
+942 
-952 VLEVKVD
+952 
-959 LKLEVQRVNQR
+959 
-970 LAKIE
+970 
-975 DLLAQIVTRLPAP
+975 
-988 TTPVTPSPTPT
+988 
-999 PTPSPVPPPAPPPA
+999 
-1013 NLLMTTG
+1013 
-1020 SSPFALALA
+1020 
-1029 RSQAAAVA
+1029 
-1037 GPSGMSSSSGAGS
+1037 
-1050 PQQQLTCSGG
+1050 
-1060 GGQGPTSPQTPTSAQ
+1060 
-1075 ASSSSPDSRPPSV
+1075 
-1088 SATTQT
+1088 
-1094 SARERNWVLI
+1094 
-1104 RNWVRAG
+1104 
-1111 VLYRHKCEPS
+1111 
-1121 PSTTPKEKEPQH
+1121 
-1133 HHQQQQPTPSTPGCS
+1133 
-1148 SFATTASSSST
+1148 SSST
-1159 SSPALTASQQISVI
+1159 TTA
-1173 AASSPSRAHQQLQ
+1173 P
-1186 ISASSAM
+1186 SSAV
-1193 SSPSI
+1193 
-1198 TRSPGSKA
+1198 
-1206 PTPPPHHP
+1206 PP
-1214 HHAHHHHHHHQYHQ
+1214 A
-1228 YGGSTLQQQ
+1228 
-1237 PITTTTTTTSSSS
+1237 I
-1250 SGAGGGGGVREP
+1250 
-1262 LLERLLSHH
+1262 
-1271 RQQQQQ
+1271 
-1277 QQETAADQQPSTS
+1277 
-1290 YGGGGDGQATLGAT
+1290 
-1304 SSTSSSGALGPL
+1304 
-1316 LLRKRRSKSRSKGAA
+1316 RKRRSKSRAAKAPAPNTPIASDVSAKSDEDDSTTVSTSAPAA
-1331 PLAPLASQP
+1331 PP
-1340 VSPTEPTETTQMLP
+1340 
-1354 PEPSGPGGDDGAGAG
+1354 
-1369 GGGGDEPMLRPSS
+1369 RPS
-1382 SSATRTPTGT
+1382 AARHRTRETK
-1392 SASEEPPKKR
+1392 EEF
-1402 QAPRPNREYL
+1402 L